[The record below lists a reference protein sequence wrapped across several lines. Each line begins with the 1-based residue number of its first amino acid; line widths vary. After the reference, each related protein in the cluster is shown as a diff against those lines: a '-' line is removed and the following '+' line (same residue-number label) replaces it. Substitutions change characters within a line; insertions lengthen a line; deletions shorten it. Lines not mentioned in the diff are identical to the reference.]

1 MTGIVVASANGRIGI
16 EAAVEV
22 LRVGGSAMDAVVAGT
37 RLVEANPDDHTV
49 GYSGLPN
56 LLGEVELDASV
67 MDGRGLRAG
76 SVGALQGYQDAI
88 DLARTVMDELPHVL
102 IGGEGAARLARET
115 GLQPKDLL
123 TPEAEVIWRS
133 RLGEEAADGSDDS
146 SRRYLSSIR
155 EIVARTAS
163 DAELTVAGEPPHGT
177 VNFLARDRHG
187 DIAAAV
193 STSGWAWKYPGRMG
207 DSPIIGAGN
216 YADNR
221 WGAAACTGRGEMAQR
236 CCTAH
241 SVVTFM
247 RFGMSLKDAL
257 TTAMTDLAQLDDPYA
272 SEMNIV
278 AIDKDG
284 TPGAAST
291 TEGKTFVMMTESMAA
306 PEERPRMVVP
316 LDGVSKST
324 LNRPR
329 PSDSESNP

>member
-1 MTGIVVASANGRIGI
+1 MTGIVITSANGLVGI
-16 EAAVEV
+16 EAAIEV
-22 LRVGGSAMDAVVAGT
+22 MRSGGTALDAVVVGT

-56 LLGEVELDASV
+56 LLGDVELDASI

-88 DLARTVMDELPHVL
+88 DLARSVMDELPHVL
-102 IGGEGAARLARET
+102 IGGEGAARLASET
-115 GLQPKDLL
+115 GLEPRNLL
-123 TPEAEVIWRS
+123 TPEAEAIWRS
-133 RLGEEAADGSDDS
+133 RLDQSPESLTQDDA
-146 SRRYLSSIR
+146 YLARIR
-155 EIVARTAS
+155 QIVAQTAS
-163 DAELTVAGEPPHGT
+163 DPELAIAGEPPHGT

-187 DIAAAV
+187 DIACAV

-241 SVVTFM
+241 SVVAFM
-247 RFGMSLKDAL
+247 RFGLSLDKAL
-257 TTAMTDLAQLDDPYA
+257 RTAMTDLTHLDDPYA

-278 AIDKDG
+278 AMDQDG
-284 TPGAAST
+284 NPGAAST
-291 TEGKTFVMMTESMAA
+291 VAGKSFVVMTEDMSA
-306 PEERPRMVVP
+306 PDERPRTHVP
-316 LDGVSKST
+316 LEGKARS
-324 LNRPR
+324 
-329 PSDSESNP
+329 